1 MTLPADQD
9 YDVFVSYAHADNDV
23 PLGSAMPVGWVTALA
38 ENLNTGPNVLKKR
51 LFIDH
56 QLKPGDPFSTDLLS
70 KVERSAVLVLLLS
83 QNYVKS
89 PWCGKEVE
97 HFIRSH
103 ADDPD
108 KPSGVFVVELWPYD
122 SLPTLP
128 PAIQLLR
135 KRLIASK
142 FWFKAADAASPSLAG
157 YPSPLECRAEGRELY
172 WRVLNELQAA
182 VDARLGELRTAAPPA
197 PAPGPAKGSLGT
209 VLLADTTED
218 LEAQRNKVKAMLEPE
233 GVLVLPEG
241 DYVGLTQP
249 EFDTAVAGDLAQA
262 DLFVQLLSPTAGRKG
277 RLDLPLPQLQ
287 YRRAMA
293 ASKPVLQWAA
303 RQPEPDDI
311 ADAGHAQLFDTATL
325 RATHLT
331 EFTNDVIGW
340 LRAEKSRRERELEE
354 QRQRAASNFS
364 STTPGPLVTQAAR
377 RRHIFID
384 DVAGEPALSKR
395 VREIIK
401 DQNYAWRSGQP
412 PNVDIQEW
420 LRPCVAGLTIYTDT
434 SKRQIAQSRLIH
446 FLNQV
451 ADGKV
456 DMQRWGVFLQSGTV
470 ASEFGFEAEGLMDVN
485 EQGLAEFLRGIGH

>member
-1 MTLPADQD
+1 MPADQD

-23 PLGSAMPVGWVTALA
+23 PRGSSMPVGWVTALA

-56 QLKPGDPFSTDLLS
+56 QLKPGDPFNTDLLR

-89 PWCGKEVE
+89 EWCGREVE

-122 SLPTLP
+122 SLQSPP

-182 VDARLGELRTAAPPA
+182 VDARLGELRRATAPAAPA
-197 PAPGPAKGSLGT
+197 AAPGPLKGSLGT

-241 DYVGLTQP
+241 GDYVGLTQA
-249 EFDTAVAGDLAQA
+249 EFDAAVAGDLARA

-277 RLDLPLPQLQ
+277 RLELPLPQLQ
-287 YRRAMA
+287 YRRALA
-293 ASKPVLQWAA
+293 AQMPVLQWAA
-303 RQPEPDDI
+303 RQPAPDEV

-331 EFTNDVIGW
+331 EFTNGVIAW
-340 LRAEKSRRERELEE
+340 LRAEKAKRER
-354 QRQRAASNFS
+354 AADTFS
-364 STTPGPLVTQAAR
+364 STQPGALAVLTPAAR

-384 DVAGEPALSKR
+384 DVAGEPALAKR
-395 VREIIK
+395 VRDIIK

-485 EQGLAEFLRGIGH
+485 EQGLAEFLRGIGR